1 MAKFRKRPVVIEA
14 FRLGI
19 DSIPDWFMDKVT
31 DRTVTLLSDRPISS
45 PFDHDHKTMADI
57 ETLEGTHR
65 ANHGDYIIK
74 GVKGELY
81 PCKPDI
87 FEMTYEEVSINK
99 DIQVEVVTDEIE
111 EVIRPLKVICSELNY
126 DEAVVIGSI
135 VGHLVSEIK
144 RLRENQYK
152 EI

>member
-1 MAKFRKRPVVIEA
+1 MGKFRKKPVVIEA
-14 FRLGI
+14 FKLGV

-45 PFDHDHKTMADI
+45 PFDHEHQTMADI

-74 GVKGELY
+74 GGKGELY

-87 FEMTYEEVSINK
+87 FQMTYE
-99 DIQVEVVTDEIE
+99 
-111 EVIRPLKVICSELNY
+111 KVI
-126 DEAVVIGSI
+126 
-135 VGHLVSEIK
+135 
-144 RLRENQYK
+144 
-152 EI
+152 